1 MSVGGKN
8 ENEIGLLVPLDVRE
22 SSPTFP
28 CSRLDENH
36 AQIASDVNGK
46 PGGEVRGDASSCSPL
61 IQTLSNTESEIVKV
75 SAITDFFY
83 DDPTMPYT
91 PLPDHELD
99 QSPCYPIIVKI
110 SKDTFSAD
118 CILK

>member
-8 ENEIGLLVPLDVRE
+8 ENEIGSSCPLEVRE

-28 CSRLDENH
+28 CSRLNENH

-46 PGGEVRGDASSCSPL
+46 PGGEVGAHASSCSPL

-75 SAITDFFY
+75 STITDFFY

-91 PLPDHELD
+91 PLPDHDLD
-99 QSPCYPIIVKI
+99 QSPCYPIIV
-110 SKDTFSAD
+110 TEAR
-118 CILK
+118 ILFLQIAS